1 MTLARSSPDLQPLTV
16 GIYLMQGAYDRP
28 SGQSLRQA
36 ALAVSVV
43 PLALVFLTLQKYY
56 VRGLVMSGIK
66 G

>member
-1 MTLARSSPDLQPLTV
+1 
-16 GIYLMQGAYDRP
+16 MQGAYDRP